1 MLLAGKAEY
10 ENRTKEFNMMEAID
24 VEVMQK
30 EPSPRIL
37 NTHLP
42 IRMLPNQV
50 KDGKKVKVIH
60 VYRNPKDVMVSFYF
74 HMVQSIKSLTMREM
88 AEMFLS
94 EKCEHT
100 SS

>member
-10 ENRTKEFNMMEAID
+10 ENRTKEFNMMEATD

-30 EPSPRIL
+30 EPSPRLL

-60 VYRNPKDVMVSFYF
+60 VYRNPKDVVVSMYF
-74 HMVQSIKSLTMREM
+74 HIVQTKMGDKLNMGMM
-88 AEMFLS
+88 AGMFLS
-94 EKCEHT
+94 EKC
-100 SS
+100 